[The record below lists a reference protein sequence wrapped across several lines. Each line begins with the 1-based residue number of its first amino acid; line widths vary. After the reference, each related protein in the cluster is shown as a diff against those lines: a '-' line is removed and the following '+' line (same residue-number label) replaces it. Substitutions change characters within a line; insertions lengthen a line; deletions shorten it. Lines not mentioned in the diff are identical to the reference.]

1 MHCENYP
8 TTNTDTDAYY
18 AAADADDA
26 ADTDDADD
34 AADDIADEQMNR
46 WEDTRVDTDV
56 FKLLQNGKW
65 SVSLK
70 LFALRS
76 YKVIGTINLKLL
88 NVNKKCK

>member
-1 MHCENYP
+1 MENIFSRLDWTFLP
-8 TTNTDTDAYY
+8 LVAQC
-18 AAADADDA
+18 ADDA

-65 SVSLK
+65 SVGLK